1 MRVVLD
7 TNILV
12 SALMLETGHPAAI
25 YRALQAC
32 WRISAGNFFELS
44 IVMLVNSG
52 RGAAFRTARR
62 GPRQPALGAG
72 RRASILGHAGP

>member
-44 IVMLVNSG
+44 IVMLVNSAPTSSG
-52 RGAAFRTARR
+52 NVTRYSGALAC
-62 GPRQPALGAG
+62 
-72 RRASILGHAGP
+72 